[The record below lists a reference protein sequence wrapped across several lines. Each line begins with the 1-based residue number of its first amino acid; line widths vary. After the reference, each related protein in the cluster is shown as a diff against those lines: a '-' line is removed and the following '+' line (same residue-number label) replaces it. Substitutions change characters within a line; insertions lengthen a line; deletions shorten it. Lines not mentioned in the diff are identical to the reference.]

1 MCVPV
6 LLSVNC
12 FTGDFFFFLAWP
24 GPGQDGH
31 LEIQQAGMLSHG
43 LCYGLL
49 EFSGFIAWAWAL
61 AP

>member
-6 LLSVNC
+6 LLSIALQAISSSSLL
-12 FTGDFFFFLAWP
+12 GMD
-24 GPGQDGH
+24 GQ

-49 EFSGFIAWAWAL
+49 GFSGYIAWAWAL
-61 AP
+61 GP